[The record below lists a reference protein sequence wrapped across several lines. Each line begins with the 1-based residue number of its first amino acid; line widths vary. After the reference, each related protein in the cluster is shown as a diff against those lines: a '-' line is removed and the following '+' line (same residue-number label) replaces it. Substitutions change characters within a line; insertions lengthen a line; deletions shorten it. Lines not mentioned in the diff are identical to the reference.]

1 MQFESEIQ
9 EYNFGNQT
17 VSLAVPIIKKVKEYW
32 LQSKL
37 PKHQFP
43 YWAKIWPA
51 ALGLCQFLVQNPTYI
66 TNKNI
71 LEIAAGLGLPS
82 VLAAQ
87 YANKVVCSDYV
98 ADPLSYVQQSA
109 KINQNHNVSTA
120 VIDWNNIPDN
130 MDADV
135 ILMSDVNYDQE
146 VFPELEKLFHFL
158 LKNDK
163 TIILSTPQR
172 LMAKSFITS
181 MMPFCTHNTS
191 VEVEGQE
198 ISIFIYIKK

>member
-1 MQFESEIQ
+1 MQFDSEIK
-9 EYNFGNQT
+9 EYCFGNQP
-17 VSLAVPIIKKVKEYW
+17 VLLSVPIIKQVEQYW

-37 PKHQFP
+37 PQHQFP

-51 ALGLCQFLVQNPTYI
+51 ALGLCQFLVQNPAYI

-82 VLAAQ
+82 ILAAH
-87 YANKVVCSDYV
+87 YGNKVVCSDYV

-109 KINQNHNVSTA
+109 KINQCTNVSTA
-120 VIDWNNIPDN
+120 LIDWNNIPDN
-130 MDADV
+130 MDADIV
-135 ILMSDVNYDQE
+135 LMSDVNYDQE

-158 LKNDK
+158 LKKGK

-181 MMPFCTHNTS
+181 MMPFCTDNTS
-191 VEVEGQE
+191 VEAEGQE
-198 ISIFIYIKK
+198 ISIFIYRTK